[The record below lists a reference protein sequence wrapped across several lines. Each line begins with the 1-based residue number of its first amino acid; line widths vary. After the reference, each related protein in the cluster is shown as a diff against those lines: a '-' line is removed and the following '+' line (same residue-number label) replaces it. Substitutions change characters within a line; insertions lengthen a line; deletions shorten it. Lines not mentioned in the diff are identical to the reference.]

1 MYVLLCLL
9 TCNRDFIKLITL
21 SFWLQGALVGGV
33 TSMAFVGWI
42 SIGSQIAIAKG
53 QIKFPT
59 KPMSVEGCDFE
70 LLNNTHNF
78 AAIPAIV

>member
-1 MYVLLCLL
+1 MYVLLRLL
-9 TCNRDFIKLITL
+9 TYNRGFITLITL
-21 SFWLQGALVGGV
+21 SLWIQGALVGGV
-33 TSMAFVGWI
+33 TSMAFVSWI

-59 KPMSVEGCDFE
+59 KPMSLEGCDSD

-78 AAIPAIV
+78 AAIPTIV